1 MRFQHDLELAREV
14 QQALSPRQL
23 PELRGARL
31 AAANQAARIVNGD
44 LYDVVVLDP
53 DRVAILLADVSGKGF
68 PAALLASQLQA
79 TVRAVLRA
87 ACVFAD
93 TSLGLLPV
101 QVVAL
106 VNDEMSR
113 RDQGPY
119 ATLFFAEFDARER
132 TFRYVNAGHNP
143 PLLILPNGGRGSSN
157 SATAA
162 RRPACS
168 ATPRTI
174 TVSRCSAPSPRCSST
189 PMASSSRA
197 TPGTREF
204 GVERLTALCRAHSR
218 EDPDGLITTVLDEVR
233 DLEHWPGAA
242 RRCHSVRPEDYYL
255 RAAASTV
262 LPEGRPTQASQLLP
276 ALRGRP
282 TGPSPARSVGSL
294 LHARSATLQAL
305 HSWQPQHPVAK

>member
-1 MRFQHDLELAREV
+1 M
-14 QQALSPRQL
+14 QQGLYPSQL

-31 AAANQAARIVNGD
+31 AAANQPARIVSGD

-93 TSLGLLPV
+93 TSLGPLPV

-113 RDQGPY
+113 RDHGPY

-143 PLLILPNGGRGSSN
+143 PLLILPNGEGIPR
-157 SATAA
+157 TEP
-162 RRPACS
+162 RRPA
-168 ATPRTI
+168 
-174 TVSRCSAPSPRCSST
+174 
-189 PMASSSRA
+189 
-197 TPGTREF
+197 
-204 GVERLTALCRAHSR
+204 
-218 EDPDGLITTVLDEVR
+218 
-233 DLEHWPGAA
+233 
-242 RRCHSVRPEDYYL
+242 
-255 RAAASTV
+255 
-262 LPEGRPTQASQLLP
+262 GRPVPRRLVR
-276 ALRGRP
+276 LR
-282 TGPSPARSVGSL
+282 
-294 LHARSATLQAL
+294 
-305 HSWQPQHPVAK
+305 

>member
-1 MRFQHDLELAREV
+1 MTRQPDLGQTRDGLRAATPRSSRDPFQHDLELAREL
-14 QQALSPRQL
+14 QQALYPTQL

-31 AAANQAARIVNGD
+31 AAANQAARIVSGD

-93 TSLGLLPV
+93 TSLGPLPV

-143 PLLILPNGGRGSSN
+143 PLLILPNGEGILELSHGGPPTGLFRDASYDYGEQVLRPESTVLIYTDGVVESRN
-157 SATAA
+157 A
-162 RRPACS
+162 RDE
-168 ATPRTI
+168 
-174 TVSRCSAPSPRCSST
+174 
-189 PMASSSRA
+189 
-197 TPGTREF
+197 EF

-218 EDPDGLITTVLDEVR
+218 DDPDRLIATVLDEVR
-233 DLEHWPGAA
+233 KWSSGLELLDDVTLFG
-242 RRCHSVRPEDYYL
+242 L
-255 RAAASTV
+255 RIT
-262 LPEGRPTQASQLLP
+262 T
-276 ALRGRP
+276 
-282 TGPSPARSVGSL
+282 
-294 LHARSATLQAL
+294 
-305 HSWQPQHPVAK
+305 

>member
-1 MRFQHDLELAREV
+1 MTREPDLDRTHGGFRAATPRSSPEAFQHDLELAREV
-14 QQALSPRQL
+14 QQGLYPSQL

-31 AAANQAARIVNGD
+31 AAANQPARIVSGD

-93 TSLGLLPV
+93 TSLGPLPV

-143 PLLILPNGGRGSSN
+143 PLLMLPNGEGILELSHGGPPAGLFRDASYDYGEQVLRPESSVLIY
-157 SATAA
+157 TDG
-162 RRPACS
+162 
-168 ATPRTI
+168 
-174 TVSRCSAPSPRCSST
+174 VVESRN
-189 PMASSSRA
+189 ASDE
-197 TPGTREF
+197 EF
-204 GVERLTALCRAHSR
+204 GVERLTALCTAHSR
-218 EDPDGLITTVLDEVR
+218 EDPDELITTVLDEVR
-233 DLEHWPGAA
+233 NWSTGLEQLDDITLFG
-242 RRCHSVRPEDYYL
+242 L
-255 RAAASTV
+255 RIT
-262 LPEGRPTQASQLLP
+262 T
-276 ALRGRP
+276 
-282 TGPSPARSVGSL
+282 
-294 LHARSATLQAL
+294 
-305 HSWQPQHPVAK
+305 

>member
-1 MRFQHDLELAREV
+1 MTREPDLEQTRERLRAATPRSSRDAFQHDLELAREV
-14 QQALSPRQL
+14 QQALYPRQL

-31 AAANQAARIVNGD
+31 AAANQPARIVSGD

-93 TSLGLLPV
+93 TSLGPLPV

-143 PLLILPNGGRGSSN
+143 PLLILPNGEGILELSHGGPPTGLFRDASYDYGEQVLRPESTVLIYTDGVVESRN
-157 SATAA
+157 A
-162 RRPACS
+162 RDE
-168 ATPRTI
+168 
-174 TVSRCSAPSPRCSST
+174 
-189 PMASSSRA
+189 
-197 TPGTREF
+197 EF

-233 DLEHWPGAA
+233 NWTTGLELLDDVTLFG
-242 RRCHSVRPEDYYL
+242 L
-255 RAAASTV
+255 RIT
-262 LPEGRPTQASQLLP
+262 T
-276 ALRGRP
+276 
-282 TGPSPARSVGSL
+282 
-294 LHARSATLQAL
+294 
-305 HSWQPQHPVAK
+305 